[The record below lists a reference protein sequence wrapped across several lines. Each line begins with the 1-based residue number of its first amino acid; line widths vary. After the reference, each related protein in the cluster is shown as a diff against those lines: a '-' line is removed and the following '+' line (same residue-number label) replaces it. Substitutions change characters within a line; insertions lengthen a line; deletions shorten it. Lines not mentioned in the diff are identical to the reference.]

1 MTNNSREMIRV
12 NTRIS
17 KTSNEWLNAYSV
29 ETGLPKSTIIM
40 IAIENFIRE
49 KEVMD
54 RMADMGDIVKKLD
67 DLKIEIEKLKL
78 SESARK
84 GQA

>member
-1 MTNNSREMIRV
+1 MANKQREMIRI

-17 KTSNEWLNAYSV
+17 KTSNEWLDNYSA

-40 IAIENFIRE
+40 MAIEGFIKE

-54 RMADMGDIVKKLD
+54 RMADMGDIVAKLEQ
-67 DLKIEIEKLKL
+67 LERKIDGK
-78 SESARK
+78 
-84 GQA
+84 

>member
-1 MTNNSREMIRV
+1 MTNKSREMVRV

-17 KTSNEWLNAYSV
+17 KTSNDWLNDYSA

-40 IAIENFIRE
+40 IAIENFIKE

-67 DLKIEIEKLKL
+67 DLQNEVEKL
-78 SESARK
+78 SGSARK

>member
-1 MTNNSREMIRV
+1 MANKAREMIRV

-17 KTSNEWLNAYSV
+17 KTSNEWLDNYSA

-40 IAIENFIRE
+40 MAIEGFIKE

-54 RMADMGDIVKKLD
+54 RMADMGDIVAKLEQ
-67 DLKIEIEKLKL
+67 LEKKIEG
-78 SESARK
+78 RK
-84 GQA
+84 

>member
-1 MTNNSREMIRV
+1 MANKPREMVRI

-17 KTSNEWLNAYSV
+17 KTSNEWLDNYSA

-40 IAIENFIRE
+40 MAIEGFIKE

-54 RMADMGDIVKKLD
+54 RMADMGDIVAKLEQ
-67 DLKIEIEKLKL
+67 LERKIEGK
-78 SESARK
+78 
-84 GQA
+84 

>member
-1 MTNNSREMIRV
+1 MTKKAREMIRV

-17 KTSNEWLNAYSV
+17 KTSNEWLDNYSA

-40 IAIENFIRE
+40 IAIENFIKE

-67 DLKIEIEKLKL
+67 DLQNEVEKL
-78 SESARK
+78 SRSARK

>member
-1 MTNNSREMIRV
+1 MANKPREMIRV

-17 KTSNEWLNAYSV
+17 KTSNEWLDNYSA

-40 IAIENFIRE
+40 MAIEDFIKE

-54 RMADMGDIVKKLD
+54 RMADMGDIMAKLEQ
-67 DLKIEIEKLKL
+67 LEKKIEG
-78 SESARK
+78 RK
-84 GQA
+84 Q

>member
-1 MTNNSREMIRV
+1 MTNKAREMIRV

-17 KTSNEWLNAYSV
+17 KTSNEWLDNYSA

-40 IAIENFIRE
+40 LAIENFIKE

-67 DLKIEIEKLKL
+67 DLQNEVEKL
-78 SESARK
+78 SRSARK

>member
-1 MTNNSREMIRV
+1 MANKPREMIRV

-17 KTSNEWLNAYSV
+17 KTSNDWLDNYSA

-40 IAIENFIRE
+40 MAIEDFIKE

-54 RMADMGDIVKKLD
+54 RMADMGDIMAKLEQ
-67 DLKIEIEKLKL
+67 LEKKIEG
-78 SESARK
+78 RK
-84 GQA
+84 Q

>member
-1 MTNNSREMIRV
+1 MANKAREMIRV

-17 KTSNEWLNAYSV
+17 KTSNDWLNDYSA

-40 IAIENFIRE
+40 LAIENFIKE

-67 DLKIEIEKLKL
+67 DLQYEVEKL
-78 SESARK
+78 SGSARK

>member
-1 MTNNSREMIRV
+1 MANKQREMIRI

-17 KTSNEWLNAYSV
+17 KTSNEWLDNYSA

-40 IAIENFIRE
+40 MAIEGFIKE

-54 RMADMGDIVKKLD
+54 RMADMGDIVDKLEQ
-67 DLKIEIEKLKL
+67 LERKIEG
-78 SESARK
+78 R
-84 GQA
+84 

>member
-1 MTNNSREMIRV
+1 MANKAREMVRV

-17 KTSNEWLNAYSV
+17 KTSNEWLDNYSA

-40 IAIENFIRE
+40 MAIEGFIKE

-67 DLKIEIEKLKL
+67 DLQNAVEKI
-78 SESARK
+78 SGSARK

>member
-1 MTNNSREMIRV
+1 M
-12 NTRIS
+12 
-17 KTSNEWLNAYSV
+17 L
-29 ETGLPKSTIIM
+29 
-40 IAIENFIRE
+40 AIENFIKE

-67 DLKIEIEKLKL
+67 DLQNEVEKL
-78 SESARK
+78 SRSARK

>member
-1 MTNNSREMIRV
+1 MTSKSREMVRV

-17 KTSNEWLNAYSV
+17 KTSNDWLNDYSA

-40 IAIENFIRE
+40 IAIENFIKE

-67 DLKIEIEKLKL
+67 DLQNEVEKL
-78 SESARK
+78 SGSARK

>member
-1 MTNNSREMIRV
+1 MANKPREMVRI

-17 KTSNEWLNAYSV
+17 KTSNEWLDNYSA

-40 IAIENFIRE
+40 MAIEGFIKE

-54 RMADMGDIVKKLD
+54 RMADMGDIVAKLEQ
-67 DLKIEIEKLKL
+67 LEKKIEG
-78 SESARK
+78 RK
-84 GQA
+84 Q

>member
-40 IAIENFIRE
+40 IAIENFIKE
-49 KEVMD
+49 KEVNL
-54 RMADMGDIVKKLD
+54 RREKNGQEMASISSRG
-67 DLKIEIEKLKL
+67 
-78 SESARK
+78 
-84 GQA
+84 

>member
-1 MTNNSREMIRV
+1 MANKVREMIRV

-17 KTSNEWLNAYSV
+17 KTSNEWLDNYSV

-40 IAIENFIRE
+40 MAIENFIKE

-67 DLKIEIEKLKL
+67 DLQNEVSKL
-78 SESARK
+78 SRSARK

>member
-1 MTNNSREMIRV
+1 MANKPREMIRI

-17 KTSNEWLNAYSV
+17 KTSNEWLDNYSA

-40 IAIENFIRE
+40 MAIEGFIKE

-54 RMADMGDIVKKLD
+54 RMADMGDIVDKLEQ
-67 DLKIEIEKLKL
+67 LERKIEG
-78 SESARK
+78 R
-84 GQA
+84 